1 MDRFGVTFTSDPR
14 SEIQIDNFSNEEII
28 RQKRSKMI
36 LMDETGIASF
46 VEIYNEQSTTSIEGK
61 LSHVVQIDIF
71 VCWHAKQSPYCV
83 KDIPTLK

>member
-46 VEIYNEQSTTSIEGK
+46 VEIYNEQSTPSIEGK
-61 LSHVVQIDIF
+61 L
-71 VCWHAKQSPYCV
+71 
-83 KDIPTLK
+83 TRGTN

>member
-1 MDRFGVTFTSDPR
+1 
-14 SEIQIDNFSNEEII
+14 
-28 RQKRSKMI
+28 MI

-46 VEIYNEQSTTSIEGK
+46 VEIYNEQSTTGIEGK

-83 KDIPTLK
+83 KDIPTLRRTFAIVWMIES